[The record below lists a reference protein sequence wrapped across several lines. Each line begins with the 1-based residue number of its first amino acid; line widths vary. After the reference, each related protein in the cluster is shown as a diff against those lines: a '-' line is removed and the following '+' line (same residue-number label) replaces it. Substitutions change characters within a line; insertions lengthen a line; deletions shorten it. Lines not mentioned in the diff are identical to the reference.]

1 MKLPGRLPDL
11 DQAFRV
17 AAAELGMCTAGWLFA
32 DALEADRG
40 PVGLQQARDALGRTF
55 PVFDAVLAGRLDG
68 AQHPAVDAAVC
79 AEACRGLKRLTVVG
93 YEARFVDALLPLLP
107 GVDVALLA
115 HSSFD
120 PDWDRLLSNYGGRV
134 GRVSLDE
141 YQRRAG
147 PHAGLL
153 TFVYGGTGGAGYV
166 VPEWLRVSGEDVR
179 LQFRSFVGW
188 EVLGRGFYVY
198 PRWLVEVGLD
208 AFTTVV
214 GA

>member
-1 MKLPGRLPDL
+1 MKLPDL
-11 DQAFRV
+11 NQAFRV
-17 AAAELGMCTAGWLFA
+17 AAAELGMCTAAWLFA
-32 DALEADRG
+32 DELSADRG
-40 PVGLQQARDALGRTF
+40 PVGLQQARDSLGRSF
-55 PVFDAVLAGRLDG
+55 PVFDAVLAAKLDG
-68 AQHPAVDAAVC
+68 ALTPTVDAHGC

-107 GVDVALLA
+107 DVDVALLA

-153 TFVYGGTGGAGYV
+153 TFVYGATGGTGYV
-166 VPEWLRVSGEDVR
+166 VPEWLRVGGEDVR
-179 LQFRSFVGW
+179 TQFRSFIGW
-188 EVLGRGFYVY
+188 EVLGRAFYVF
-198 PRWLVEVGLD
+198 PRWLVEVDLGS
-208 AFTTVV
+208 FTAVV